1 MSYHHH
7 CKTIVSLISLLGLS
21 VEAAPVVSA
30 LSPVENASIGSL
42 SSVSVTF
49 NEAVSGVDAGDLL
62 INGVVASSV
71 SGAGAGPYVFNF
83 TQPAAGTVSLEWE
96 ETHGITGLGT
106 GSYVPTGAWGYTL
119 LDNAAPL
126 LGRILSSAVGQEI
139 LHVFPTPGAS
149 VSELTQCTLV
159 FSEPVTGVDVA
170 DLLINGNAASSV
182 TGSEAGPYVFVFN
195 QPANGLVNFTWQ
207 STTGIVDA
215 NGNAFVAENW
225 SVTKVASLGSVVI
238 TEFLAA
244 NAGGV
249 ANTVNGTRDENFDLS
264 PWIELYNPG
273 TTSVDLRGWS
283 LTNEVDDS
291 DLWIFPTRNLAAGAR
306 LIIWASGK
314 DRKPISGHLH
324 ANFTLSV
331 NGGYLALHTPNHPRG
346 NPVSRFPAD
355 YPLTEEY
362 PPQRYDYSYGL
373 QDGDHQLRY
382 FSPPT
387 VTQSAYTLPS
397 AANPN
402 PTAPVVP
409 VGEVSGTS
417 LLSAITPDPSASV
430 KRGFFAEPFSVI
442 LTCPQADAAIH
453 YTTNGSLPLAS
464 DPVYVSPIPIS
475 TTTVLR
481 FAAFGENQVPS
492 ETITHTYFFSSS
504 VFAQKSPP
512 YTPGNLAP
520 VVGGESLPSQWGTQS
535 GFGFPGLITNLPANA
550 IPADYGMDEKIHA
563 DPNRYA
569 DDGSL
574 DSNGLTNAERM
585 ERGLRSLPVLSIVMK
600 NNDMFGTGGLYPT
613 STSANKA
620 DNTKACSLEMFSADG
635 TTIFSSNAGIDN
647 HGNASRD
654 PYKNPKHGYTIRFKG
669 RYGNGRLKAKLFP
682 DSPVEEWDKFVLRG
696 DFGFSWL
703 HWDGTLQR
711 PRGIRIRDVFCKEA
725 FRDMGRIAGYSRF
738 VNVMINGVYWGTF
751 DIAEDEAQDFVA
763 SYFGGDKNGYD
774 VIEQNALKNGQWTAY
789 REIKRILGWTSAPN
803 YNTAPNATMIPSA
816 FTDQKYE
823 EIKQYVDVPWYAD
836 YMILHYLVG
845 HEDWGTQ
852 TAYDKN
858 WYALRPPGDTFKYLP
873 WDMENLM
880 NSPTI
885 NRVSGAQ
892 FPPTAIQKRL
902 DKNAQYRL
910 DFADRVN
917 LHMVNPDGALLAE
930 ANIARLNQWGSIM
943 NADAICLES
952 ARWGDYRDRVHV
964 YSNDS
969 NIVYTW
975 NGSWFENGSRS
986 TTPTHW
992 LAEMNR
998 LRNDYFT
1005 VRTTNVLGQLRTA
1018 GLYSLLNA
1026 PEFRNNATNAQIG
1039 SIQVDVGFLLK
1050 MQLPSSP
1057 PAGTTNSG
1065 TIYYTTDGSDPRV
1078 YFDTSGTIST
1088 SAQAYSAAIPINAT
1102 TTVKARTLNGT
1113 TWSALRESTYT
1124 VGHQLPRVVISE
1136 IHYRPSSGA
1145 TSREFVE
1152 IHNAGNRSVDV
1163 SNWTFEGIDFIVPF
1177 GTIMNP
1183 GTRLVIA
1190 NNDNPTAF
1198 AAAYPAVIVLGYF
1211 SGSLDNSDERI
1222 SLLDRQGR
1230 VVSSVH
1236 YFDKAPWPTSP
1247 DGGGPSLELIDSL
1260 SDIDDAGNW
1269 KPSNSNHGTPG
1280 QSNSS
1285 TLASTLILAE
1295 FSTTGF
1301 IEIQNTSEAV
1311 QSTAG
1316 WKILIRQSD
1325 LTDLVVPLPS
1335 TSVLPGALFSIPIN
1349 LPRQH
1354 GSLQLVDASNRT
1366 RDGLRY
1372 GPQASG
1378 FSFSRIGGVW
1388 TLSTPTPGTVQSAA
1402 TQAAVSSLVLNE
1414 IHANPLPGQD
1424 DWLEIANSASLPIS
1438 LIGLQLGIDGKKQII
1453 NVPTAIGA
1461 SSQIRIFAK
1470 AVSRSGDS
1478 IAWNLPAAGA
1488 TLDFSTATGTII
1500 DSLSYAS
1507 QSEGSSLGRLPH
1519 ATGTWSAL
1527 PYPSPAAANHAIL
1540 SDVPQLHE
1548 VLVRNHS
1555 GEINPWAHRSSWIE
1569 LKNSTASAITLDAW
1583 SLRAMSDA
1591 GDQSTKWT
1599 IPSGTILASGA
1610 FIRIWADPL
1619 APAIVSSSEQ
1629 LNCALA
1635 IDSESRHDYLA
1646 WGLELLNPLGQVVD
1660 QISWGMQID
1669 DRSIGRTPAGEWRL
1683 LAVPTPGAANASAS
1697 LLDSSSA
1704 VKINE
1709 WTGATIA
1716 FGGNDWK
1723 EYIELYHPGAQP
1735 ADLAGLWLGDN
1746 PSESGRRKWRFPS
1759 LSFIPAQGHAVLL
1772 SRTGTTDPARVNF
1785 AIDGAGEMLLL
1796 SDSSSTL
1803 HSVNF
1808 GSSNSSVSSG
1818 LAPDGSS
1825 SISSMIPTP
1834 GSSNFTSMPSQPQF
1848 YLQPRTESL
1857 SAGSL
1862 VVLRVGATPV
1872 TSYQWYHNGSALPG
1886 ATQSSLALGP
1896 LTRAHD
1902 GSYHCVALDSS
1913 GSTSSNPAS
1922 LTVLYNYPLLA
1933 QEKSLGLAAED
1944 DDADGVPNGVELIL
1958 GTDPRVEE
1966 SGAIHTTLG
1975 SDQSGAFFTT
1985 TFRQSSRAYWSEW
1998 TGELASDLENWSETA
2013 SSSAEVLEVHANG
2026 DKTLRWKFPIPPNE
2040 SKHFLRLRMEP

>member
-1 MSYHHH
+1 M
-7 CKTIVSLISLLGLS
+7 
-21 VEAAPVVSA
+21 VSA

-62 INGVVASSV
+62 INGVVASAV
-71 SGAGAGPYVFNF
+71 SGAGAGPYVFYF
-83 TQPAAGTVSLEWE
+83 TQPPTGTVSLEWE

-106 GSYVPTGAWGYTL
+106 GPYLPTGSWGYTL
-119 LDNAAPL
+119 LDNAAPV
-126 LGRILSSAVGQEI
+126 LGRILSSVVGQEM

-149 VSELTQCTLV
+149 VSELAQCSVV
-159 FSEPVTGVDVA
+159 FSEHVTGVDVA

-182 TGSEAGPYVFVFN
+182 TGTEAGPYVFAFSP
-195 QPANGLVNFTWQ
+195 PADGLVNFTWQ

-244 NAGGV
+244 NAGSV
-249 ANTVNGTRDENFDLS
+249 ANTVNGTRDESFDLS
-264 PWIELYNPG
+264 PWVELYNSG
-273 TTSVDLRGWS
+273 ATAVDLTGWS

-291 DLWIFPTRNLAAGAR
+291 DLWIFPTRTLAAGAR
-306 LIIWASGK
+306 LVIWASGK
-314 DRKPISGHLH
+314 DRKPSSGHLH
-324 ANFTLSV
+324 TNFTLSV
-331 NGGYLALHTPNHPRG
+331 NGGYLALHAPNHPRG

-373 QDGDHQLRY
+373 QEGDNQLRY

-387 VTQSAYTLPS
+387 VTQSAYTLPT

-481 FAAFGENQVPS
+481 FAAFGENRVPS
-492 ETITHTYFFSSS
+492 ETITHTYFFTSS

-512 YTPGNLAP
+512 YTTGNLAP
-520 VVGGESLPSQWGTQS
+520 VIGGETLPSQWGTQS
-535 GFGFPGLITNLPANA
+535 GFGFPGLITNLPTNA

-569 DDGSL
+569 DDGTL
-574 DSNGLTNAERM
+574 DSNGLTNAERI

-613 STSANKA
+613 STSANKT
-620 DNTKACSLEMFSADG
+620 DNTKPCSLEMFSADG

-703 HWDGTLQR
+703 HWDGGQQR
-711 PRGIRIRDVFCKEA
+711 PRGIRIRDVFCKDA
-725 FRDMGRIAGYSRF
+725 FRDMGRIAGYTRF

-751 DIAEDEAQDFVA
+751 DIAEDEAQDFGA
-763 SYFGGDKNGYD
+763 SYFGGDKNDYD
-774 VIEQNALKNGQWTAY
+774 VIEQNVLKNGQWTAY
-789 REIKRILGWTSAPN
+789 REIKRILGWTVAPN
-803 YNTAPNATMIPSA
+803 YNTTPTSAMIASA

-836 YMILHYLVG
+836 YMVLHYLVG

-852 TAYDKN
+852 AAYDKN
-858 WYALRPPGDTFKYLP
+858 WYALRPPGSTFKYLP

-917 LHMVNPDGALLAE
+917 LHMINPDGALLAE
-930 ANIARLNQWGSIM
+930 ANIARINQWGAVM

-964 YSNDS
+964 YSNDT

-975 NGSWFENGSRS
+975 NGSWFENGSRT

-998 LRNDYFT
+998 LRNNYFT
-1005 VRTTNVLGQLRTA
+1005 VRTTNVLGQLRAA
-1018 GLYSLLNA
+1018 GLYPTLNA
-1026 PEFRNNATNAQIG
+1026 PEFRNNTTNAQVG
-1039 SIQVDVGFLLK
+1039 SIQVAAGFQLK
-1050 MQLPSSP
+1050 MQLPSGP
-1057 PAGTTNSG
+1057 PAGTTNAG
-1065 TIYYTTDGSDPRV
+1065 TIYYTMDGSDPRV
-1078 YFDTSGTIST
+1078 YFDTSGTISN
-1088 SAQAYSAAIPINAT
+1088 SAQAYATAIPINAT

-1124 VGHQLPRVVISE
+1124 VGDPLPRVAISE
-1136 IHYRPSSGA
+1136 IHYRPSSGG

-1152 IHNAGNRSVDV
+1152 IHNAGASSVDV
-1163 SNWTFEGIDFIVPF
+1163 SNWKFEGIDFIFPF
-1177 GTIMNP
+1177 GTIVNP
-1183 GTRLVIA
+1183 GSRMVIA
-1190 NNDNPTAF
+1190 NNDNPSAF
-1198 AAAYPAVIVLGYF
+1198 AAAYSSVIVLGHF
-1211 SGSLDNSDERI
+1211 AGSLDNSDERI
-1222 SLLDRQGR
+1222 SLIDRQGR

-1236 YFDKAPWPTSP
+1236 YSDKAPWPTSP
-1247 DGGGPSLELIDSL
+1247 DGGGPSLELIDPFA
-1260 SDIDDAGNW
+1260 DIDHAANW
-1269 KPSNSNHGTPG
+1269 KPSNASHGTPG

-1285 TLASTLILAE
+1285 VLAATLVLSE

-1301 IEIQNTSEAV
+1301 VEIQNTSAAM

-1316 WKILIRQSD
+1316 WTLRVRQDS
-1325 LTDLVVPLPS
+1325 LTDLLVPVP
-1335 TSVLPGALFSIPIN
+1335 TSNLHAGALLSIPIN
-1349 LPRQH
+1349 LPKNH
-1354 GSLQLVDASNRT
+1354 GSLHLVDASNRT

-1378 FSFSRIGGVW
+1378 FSFSRIGGAW
-1388 TLSTPTPGTVQSAA
+1388 TLSKPTPGAAQITAVQGS
-1402 TQAAVSSLVLNE
+1402 VSSLVLNE
-1414 IHANPLPGQD
+1414 ILANPLPGQD
-1424 DWLEIANSASLPIS
+1424 DWFEIANSSALPIS
-1438 LIGLQLGIDGKKQII
+1438 LMGLHCSIDGKKQMIK
-1453 NVPTAIGA
+1453 VPTAIGA
-1461 SSQIRIFAK
+1461 NSQIRIFAK
-1470 AVSRSGDS
+1470 EGSRNGDS
-1478 IAWNLPAAGA
+1478 IAWNLPASGA
-1488 TLDFSTATGTII
+1488 TLVLTTAAGSII
-1500 DSLSYAS
+1500 DSLTYAS
-1507 QSEGSSLGRLPH
+1507 QLEGSSLGRIPN
-1519 ATGTWSAL
+1519 ASGTWAAL
-1527 PYPSPAAANHAIL
+1527 PFPSPAAANHEIL
-1540 SDVPQLHE
+1540 TDVPQLHE
-1548 VLVRNHS
+1548 VLVRNFS
-1555 GEINPWAHRSSWIE
+1555 GEINPWARRSAWIE
-1569 LKNSTASAITLDAW
+1569 LKNPTASDIALDAW
-1583 SLRAMSDA
+1583 SLRSISDA
-1591 GDQSTKWT
+1591 SGQAPRWT
-1599 IPSGTILASGA
+1599 IPSGTILSAGA
-1610 FIRIWADPL
+1610 HLRIWADPL
-1619 APAIVSSSEQ
+1619 APATVSGSEQ

-1669 DRSIGRTPAGEWRL
+1669 DRSIGRAPAGEWSL
-1683 LAVPTPGAANASAS
+1683 LDIPTPGVTNAAAS

-1709 WTGATIA
+1709 WTGTAIA
-1716 FGGNDWK
+1716 LGGNDWK
-1723 EYIELYHPGAQP
+1723 EYIELYHPGTRP
-1735 ADLAGLWLGDN
+1735 ANLAGLWLGDD
-1746 PSESGRRKWRFPS
+1746 PSESGRRKWRFPAH
-1759 LSFIPAQGHAVLL
+1759 SFISAQGYAVLL

-1785 AIDGAGEMLLL
+1785 GIDGAGEMLLL
-1796 SDSSSTL
+1796 SNSSSTL

-1808 GSSNSSVSSG
+1808 GVSNSFSAAG

-1825 SISSMIPTP
+1825 SIAPMIPTP
-1834 GSSNFTSMPSQPQF
+1834 GSSNFTSIPAQPQF
-1848 YLQPRTESL
+1848 YLQPRSESL
-1857 SAGSL
+1857 AAGSS
-1862 VVLRVGATPV
+1862 VILRVGATPV
-1872 TSYQWYHNGSALPG
+1872 TSYQWYHNGSVLPG
-1886 ATQSSLALGP
+1886 ATQPSLALGP

-1922 LTVLYNYPLLA
+1922 LTVIYNYPLLA
-1933 QEKSLGLAAED
+1933 QEKSLGSAAED
-1944 DDADGVPNGVELIL
+1944 DDADGVPNGIELIL
-1958 GTDPRVEE
+1958 GNDPLMAE
-1966 SGAIHTTLG
+1966 SGSINTALN
-1975 SDQSGAFFTT
+1975 SDVTGAFFTA
-1985 TFRQSSRAYWSEW
+1985 TFRQSSRVYWREW
-1998 TGELASDLENWSETA
+1998 SGELSSDLGSWTETA
-2013 SSSAEVLEVHANG
+2013 PASTEVLEIHANG
-2026 DKTLRWKFPIPPNE
+2026 DKTVRWKFPIPPNE
-2040 SKHFLRLRMEP
+2040 TKHFMRLRMEP